1 MVKML
6 GKSARLILSD
16 ERKKNY
22 AELSELL
29 GTKTLSKT
37 FDKAVEITLNIYK
50 RGAISQEII
59 DLLPQEDRGR
69 YATLKLGG
77 LNSRTLIK
85 I

>member
-1 MVKML
+1 MVRME
-6 GKSARLILSD
+6 GESSRIILSD

-22 AELSELL
+22 AELADLL

-59 DLLPQEDRGR
+59 DLLPREDRAR
-69 YATLKLGG
+69 YTNLKLE
-77 LNSRTLIK
+77 K
-85 I
+85 KEDEKK